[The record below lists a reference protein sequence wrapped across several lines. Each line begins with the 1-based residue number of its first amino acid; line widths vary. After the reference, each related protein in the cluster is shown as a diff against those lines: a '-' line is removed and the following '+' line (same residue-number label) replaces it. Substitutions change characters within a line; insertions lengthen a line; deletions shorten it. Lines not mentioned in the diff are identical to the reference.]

1 MSHDLER
8 EDLVRR
14 FSESAIREYL
24 QRFLGALGATAE
36 ERAIVTDGLIHASYW
51 YHPGQGQGLE
61 KLFRYHRRVKNGG
74 IVPGVTMEWIKDAPA
89 HALLDAKKG
98 WGYVAA
104 HRAMGCA
111 ISKAKTSGIAFV
123 GVRHSNHFGIAGYH
137 AYQAAQSGLIGWST
151 TNAGAEMAPTGTARA
166 VVGTNPW
173 GIAIPRVGTHPIL
186 LDIALTTSGKG
197 MMKWLAKEGRP
208 MPLDWALT
216 PEGARTTDPNAA
228 MAGALLPM
236 GDYKGYGL
244 SLFTDV
250 IAGVMTGALF
260 GLDVFQDDQN
270 FDVGHTMLAINPEAF
285 MTRSEFDER
294 LSRLAEQIKSAP
306 PLDAARPVLL
316 PGDQEFARMN
326 ERRLAGIPISRE
338 TLEALEPYDRDL
350 GIGSLRPA

>member
-8 EDLVRR
+8 EDLVLR
-14 FSESAIREYL
+14 FSERAIRDYL
-24 QRFLGALGATAE
+24 HRFLSALGATEE
-36 ERAIVTDGLIHASYW
+36 EREIIIDGLVHASYW

-74 IVPGVTMEWIKDAPA
+74 IVPGVTMEWVKDAPA
-89 HALLDAKKG
+89 YALLDAKKG

-104 HRAMGCA
+104 HHAMRRA
-111 ISKAKTSGIAFV
+111 IEKARTSGVAFV

-137 AYQAAQSGLIGWST
+137 AYQAALAGLIGWST
-151 TNAGAEMAPTGTARA
+151 TNAGAEMAPTGTAKA

-173 GIAIPRVGTHPIL
+173 GISIPRTGTHPIL

-208 MPLDWALT
+208 MPVDWAMT
-216 PEGARTTDPNAA
+216 PEGARTTDPNSA
-228 MAGALLPM
+228 MAGALLPI
-236 GDYKGYGL
+236 GEYKGYGL

-260 GLDVFQDDQN
+260 GLDVFQVDQN

-285 MTRSEFDER
+285 MTRAEFDDR
-294 LSRLAEQIKSAP
+294 LSKLVQQIKSAP
-306 PLDAARPVLL
+306 PIDPSRPVLL
-316 PGDQEFARMN
+316 PGEQEFVRMA
-326 ERRLAGIPISRE
+326 ERKTAGIPVSRE
-338 TLEALEPYDRDL
+338 TLATLESYDRDL
-350 GIGSLRPA
+350 GIPSLFA